1 MTRAR
6 PAYFC
11 AQATLSPSLTARTR
25 STTGSATASN
35 RGQRVQ
41 MVAGAGGGL
50 VRRGGGGGAAQRGRG
65 VCQLLQRAAA
75 ARAAGTGR
83 PRPQYCWLIAP
94 RPPPAS
100 PPSCHPSTGT
110 ASHWRLHVPLSLLGM
125 SPWRPR
131 CCAARPLGK
140 GRVFRRAAPH
150 RTTRPQSPSP
160 PRASPSCRQR
170 RNAPAALSVASR
182 VNHRTSCILRSQYA
196 APRARDPSV
205 ESSVH
210 GQRLVLQTYLLE
222 TLRRAQRECHRG
234 CTRDG
239 TSHTHGGV
247 I

>member
-1 MTRAR
+1 
-6 PAYFC
+6 
-11 AQATLSPSLTARTR
+11 
-25 STTGSATASN
+25 
-35 RGQRVQ
+35 

-50 VRRGGGGGAAQRGRG
+50 VRRGGGGGSAQRGRG

-110 ASHWRLHVPLSLLGM
+110 ASHWRLHVPFSLLGM

-140 GRVFRRAAPH
+140 GRAFRRAAPH

-160 PRASPSCRQR
+160 PRASPSCRRR
-170 RNAPAALSVASR
+170 RN
-182 VNHRTSCILRSQYA
+182 H
-196 APRARDPSV
+196 
-205 ESSVH
+205 
-210 GQRLVLQTYLLE
+210 QRLCQLRCVLTSGRAGMDFSGVE
-222 TLRRAQRECHRG
+222 TTAAA
-234 CTRDG
+234 TRPP
-239 TSHTHGGV
+239 S
-247 I
+247 